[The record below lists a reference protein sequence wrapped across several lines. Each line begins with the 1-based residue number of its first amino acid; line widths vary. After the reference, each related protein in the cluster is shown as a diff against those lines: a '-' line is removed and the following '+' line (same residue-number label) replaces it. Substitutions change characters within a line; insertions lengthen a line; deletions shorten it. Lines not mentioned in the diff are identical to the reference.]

1 MLTVPNDLQVSS
13 PTTICEGET
22 TTLTVSGG
30 DGSYTW
36 TANPADSSITNP
48 NETTQNVSPS
58 VTTTYTVT
66 SGAISSPDNLVINGD
81 FSQGDTGFITGYTFV
96 ADPNPFGV
104 QSSYSIV
111 TNPNAWFTAFAAC
124 GDHTTGNGN
133 MVASV

>member
-1 MLTVPNDLQVSS
+1 MEYLSIIWEWLDQQFKPVIVLSASIFTVFFALKKIGNKV
-13 PTTICEGET
+13 
-22 TTLTVSGG
+22 
-30 DGSYTW
+30 
-36 TANPADSSITNP
+36 
-48 NETTQNVSPS
+48 NV
-58 VTTTYTVT
+58 TYTVT
-66 SGAISSPDNLVINGD
+66 SGAISSPDNMVINGD
-81 FSQGDTGFITGYTFV
+81 FYQGDTGFITGYTFV

>member
-1 MLTVPNDLQVSS
+1 MDIMKS
-13 PTTICEGET
+13 
-22 TTLTVSGG
+22 
-30 DGSYTW
+30 DAY
-36 TANPADSSITNP
+36 
-48 NETTQNVSPS
+48 
-58 VTTTYTVT
+58 
-66 SGAISSPDNLVINGD
+66 AIAKYIKEAEKQTPVKAYINGD